1 MCSDAPDMS
10 GVNAAA
16 AANADIA
23 KEALAWYKQQY
34 ADTAPMRDALGQRAL
49 EVADQQL
56 ASSKANDALAK
67 DYADYQTTTF
77 RPLEQG
83 IVADAENYDTPEK
96 RQQAATAAMADVN
109 SSMAA
114 VRDARTR
121 RLAAE
126 GINPGSTRAMAA
138 LDGVDVE
145 QAKASS
151 LAARQARQ
159 GVETTGFARK
169 MDAASLGRN
178 LASNQ
183 ATSAQ
188 VALTAG
194 NSSVNNTGVPVQ
206 TAAQAA
212 STYGAGF
219 NTAISGNNSAGSL
232 YGQAASTQASA
243 NDALWGAL
251 GQVGGAAISAWGN
264 SNRASDKT
272 LKTDI
277 ADEDPDRALAEIT
290 ATSIKSWRYDP
301 ATLAARGIEVP
312 PEDMG
317 QNTGPMA
324 QDAQATMGDKVAPG
338 GKVLNMGNLV
348 GKVALSVQA
357 LDTKVNKLAQM
368 IGAGQLQAG
377 AA

>member
-1 MCSDAPDMS
+1 MCSDAPDMT

-34 ADTAPMRDALGQRAL
+34 ADSAPMRDALAERSL

-67 DYADYQTTTF
+67 DYADYNKATF
-77 RPLEQG
+77 RPLEQS
-83 IVADAENYDTPEK
+83 IVADAQSYDTPEK
-96 RQQAATAAMADVN
+96 RQQAATASMADVN

-138 LDGVDVE
+138 LDGMDVE
-145 QAKASS
+145 QAKAGS
-151 LAARQARQ
+151 LAARQARL

-194 NSSVNNTGVPVQ
+194 NNSVNNTSVPVQ

-219 NTAISGNNSAGSL
+219 QTAISGNNSAGSL
-232 YGQAASTQASA
+232 YNQAASTQSSA

-251 GQVGGAAISAWGN
+251 GQVGGAALFKY
-264 SNRASDKT
+264 SDET
-272 LKTDI
+272 AKTDI
-277 ADEDPDRALAEIT
+277 AEEDPDKALAEIA
-290 ATSIKSWRYDP
+290 ATPIKSWRYDP
-301 ATLAARGIEVP
+301 ATLAARGVEVP

-357 LDTKVNKLAQM
+357 LDAKVNKLAQM

>member
-16 AANADIA
+16 KANAEIA
-23 KEALAWYKQQY
+23 KEALAWYKQRD
-34 ADTAPMRDALGQRAL
+34 AEAAPMRDALGEKAL

-56 ASSKANDALAK
+56 ASSKANDALSQE
-67 DYADYQTTTF
+67 YADYQRKTY

-83 IVADAENYDTPEK
+83 IVADAEGYDTPEK
-96 RQQAATAAMADVN
+96 RQQAADAAVADVN

-114 VRDARTR
+114 MREARAR

-126 GINPGSTRAMAA
+126 GINPGSTRAIAA
-138 LDGVDVE
+138 LDGMEVE
-145 QAKASS
+145 QAKAGS
-151 LAARQARQ
+151 LAARQARL

-188 VALTAG
+188 VALQAG
-194 NSSVNNTGVPVQ
+194 SSSVNNASMP
-206 TAAQAA
+206 AQAA
-212 STYGAGF
+212 NQGAATYGAGF
-219 NTAISGNNSAGSL
+219 QTAISGNNSSGSL
-232 YGQAASTQASA
+232 FNSAAATQASA
-243 NDALWGAL
+243 NDGAWGAL
-251 GQVGGAAISAWGN
+251 GQLGGAAISKW
-264 SNRASDKT
+264 SDQN
-272 LKTDI
+272 LKMDV
-277 ADEDPDRALAEIT
+277 AEEDPEQALSEVA
-290 ATSIKSWRYDP
+290 ATPIKSWRYDP
-301 ATLAARGIEVP
+301 AKLAARGIEVP

-324 QDAQATMGDKVAPG
+324 QDAQATMGEKVAPG
-338 GKVLNMGNLV
+338 GTKLNIGNLV

-357 LDTKVNKLAQM
+357 LDAKVNKLAQM
-368 IGAGQLQAG
+368 IGAGQIQAG